1 MKLYLLFCVHCLM
14 ARVVYSQ
21 LDGLPGP
28 KGDKGDPGMA
38 GPRGEPGRPGLPG
51 PSGPPGPP
59 GFPGPRGRPG
69 PAAFCGQGDLASFQ
83 MEVEKLKE
91 TTAKLELAINF
102 DFVQKAGQK
111 YFVSNKDKGSFF
123 KAVEFCSQQGL
134 ELALPQSEEE
144 NNKLK
149 QLFDEADKRAWINVK
164 NKKAEGNFEADM
176 NSRPLTFTKWGE
188 SQPDKSIQ
196 DTGCSMSDNGIWR
209 VTPDCSLNAYIIC
222 QL

>member
-1 MKLYLLFCVHCLM
+1 MRFYLLCVFCLT
-14 ARVVYSQ
+14 ARTVYSQ
-21 LDGLPGP
+21 LEGLPGP

-38 GPRGEPGRPGLPG
+38 GPKGDPGYPGTPGLPG
-51 PSGPPGPP
+51 IWGPVGFRGPYGPPGPVLNCK
-59 GFPGPRGRPG
+59 RD
-69 PAAFCGQGDLASFQ
+69 AFGSF
-83 MEVEKLKE
+83 EEDVETLRK
-91 TTAKLELAINF
+91 TIAKLELAINF
-102 DFVQKAGQK
+102 KFVRKAGQK
-111 YFVSNKDKGSFF
+111 YFVSNKDNGSFS

-144 NNKLK
+144 NSKLK
-149 QLFDEADKRAWINVK
+149 QLFDEVDKKAWINVK

>member
-1 MKLYLLFCVHCLM
+1 
-14 ARVVYSQ
+14 
-21 LDGLPGP
+21 
-28 KGDKGDPGMA
+28 
-38 GPRGEPGRPGLPG
+38 
-51 PSGPPGPP
+51 
-59 GFPGPRGRPG
+59 
-69 PAAFCGQGDLASFQ
+69 

-102 DFVQKAGQK
+102 DFVRKAGQK
-111 YFVSNKDKGSFF
+111 YFVSNKDKGSFS

-144 NNKLK
+144 NSKLK

-164 NKKAEGNFEADM
+164 NKNAEGNFEADM